1 VKNQQHQWQSAD
13 TTHAIAWKI
22 KNYQDNSYFLNVTL
36 IQPHGHTAELD
47 TSIWAWFLFTLY
59 QVHPD
64 GRQEYL
70 GQHHQGYQS
79 WSGGCKAA
87 KEWAEDKIF
96 SPMERL
102 ARNLS

>member
-1 VKNQQHQWQSAD
+1 MKNQQHQWQAAD

-70 GQHHQGYQS
+70 GQHHQGYQ
-79 WSGGCKAA
+79 
-87 KEWAEDKIF
+87 
-96 SPMERL
+96 
-102 ARNLS
+102 